1 MGGLLI
7 TVLIAVPAFAVLIWL
22 GLIGCAG
29 FAGSRGSPRML
40 QLARCL
46 NPKGLTKYLR
56 PLCRFGGRGFA
67 ALAGKCRFA
76 CAAGRARFSPVVAGH
91 NSRLSTG
98 SLSFKK
104 IAVCPRL
111 SAVIRRMRFPALRIC
126 STVSGLSE
134 RPGLSALAGAI
145 QQVVFGKV
153 DCDAHVETFLTPDPA
168 ILNCRV
174 RLVRDPKNGLA
185 SDVFAVEICG
195 SVNAPGDDCEAILR
209 AAILDVTDSADDPS
223 PVYAKARQWQMG
235 DSPAFCYSAELGKL
249 TSRHTV
255 LSDWAAVAQLRP
267 EWLLFPRKGR
277 RDLQFLAS
285 VSSRRD
291 TQELAHAE
299 CTLSYDNSDL
309 GYIDIEENSR
319 RTKTLAVALAFTVS
333 ASDGRLFNCEVDVIK
348 NWARD
353 NVCSSQGSDK
363 ARRMLEKALNKTL
376 AFFRDGNQLNTYEI
390 CKEIAEIAPLADRYD
405 ILDLCL
411 RVAQAKGSAAPEELA
426 LLNDFTTWLEVDPDV
441 FRGMAERILPV
452 SMHQVKNTEAVLGVT
467 SNMSKEKTR
476 QHLNKEYSKWN
487 ARVTN
492 SDPQIQAQ
500 ADQMLS
506 LIAESRRQY
515 VG

>member
-1 MGGLLI
+1 MSGLLI
-7 TVLIAVPAFAVLIWL
+7 TVLIVAPAFAVLIWL
-22 GLIGCAG
+22 GLIGCD
-29 FAGSRGSPRML
+29 
-40 QLARCL
+40 
-46 NPKGLTKYLR
+46 
-56 PLCRFGGRGFA
+56 RFSGRGFA

-76 CAAGRARFSPVVAGH
+76 CAACWARLSPVVAGLKSH
-91 NSRLSTG
+91 LSTAI
-98 SLSFKK
+98 LNFKK
-104 IAVCPRL
+104 LTIRARL
-111 SAVIRRMRFPALRIC
+111 SAVIRCLRSPALRIR
-126 STVSGLSE
+126 STVSDLSE
-134 RPGLSALAGAI
+134 RPGLSALAGAV

-153 DCDAHVETFLTPDPA
+153 DCDARVETSLTPDPA
-168 ILNCRV
+168 ALNCRV

-209 AAILDVTDSADDPS
+209 AAILDVTDSARDPS
-223 PVYAKARQWQMG
+223 PVHAKAGQWQMG

-249 TSRHTV
+249 MSRHTV

-277 RDLQFLAS
+277 RDLQFRAS
-285 VSSRRD
+285 ILSRRD
-291 TQELAHAE
+291 TQALAHAQ
-299 CTLSYDNSDL
+299 CTLSYDNGDL
-309 GYIDIEENSR
+309 GYIDMEENSR

-353 NVCSSQGSDK
+353 NVCLSQGSDK
-363 ARRMLEKALNKTL
+363 ARRMLEKALSKTL
-376 AFFRDGNQLNTYEI
+376 AFFRDGNHLNTYEI

-405 ILDLCL
+405 ILNLCL

-426 LLNDFTTWLEVDPDV
+426 LLNDLATWLEVDPDV

-467 SNMSKEKTR
+467 ADMSKEKTR
-476 QHLNKEYSKWN
+476 RHLNKEYSKWN

-500 ADQMLS
+500 ADEMLS
-506 LIAESRRQY
+506 LIAEARHQY

>member
-1 MGGLLI
+1 
-7 TVLIAVPAFAVLIWL
+7 
-22 GLIGCAG
+22 
-29 FAGSRGSPRML
+29 ML

-46 NPKGLTKYLR
+46 NPTGLTKYLK
-56 PLCRFGGRGFA
+56 PLCRFCGRGFA
-67 ALAGKCRFA
+67 ELAGKCRFA
-76 CAAGRARFSPVVAGH
+76 YPAGWARLSPVLAGLKSH
-91 NSRLSTG
+91 LSTAI
-98 SLSFKK
+98 LKFKR
-104 IAVCPRL
+104 IAVGPRL
-111 SAVIRRMRFPALRIC
+111 SALIRRLRLPALHIR
-126 STVSGLSE
+126 STVSDLSE
-134 RPGLSALAGAI
+134 RLGSSALPGAI
-145 QQVVFGKV
+145 QQVVFGRA
-153 DCDAHVETFLTPDPA
+153 DCDARLETSLMPNPA

-174 RLVRDPKNGLA
+174 RLVRDLKSGLV

-209 AAILDVTDSADDPS
+209 AVVLDVTDSARDPS
-223 PVYAKARQWQMG
+223 PVHAKAGQWQMG

-255 LSDWAAVAQLRP
+255 LSDWTAVAQLRP

-277 RDLQFLAS
+277 RDLQFRAS
-285 VSSRRD
+285 ILSRRN
-291 TQELAHAE
+291 TQALAHAE
-299 CTLSYDNSDL
+299 YTLSYENSDL
-309 GYIDIEENSR
+309 GYVDMEENSR

-333 ASDGRLFNCEVDVIK
+333 ASDGRLFKSEVDVIK

-353 NVCSSQGSDK
+353 NVCLSQGSDK

-411 RVAQAKGSAAPEELA
+411 RVARAKGSAAPEELA
-426 LLNDFTTWLEVDPDV
+426 LLNDLAAWLEVDPDV

-452 SMHQVKNTEAVLGVT
+452 SMHQVRNTEAVLGVT
-467 SNMSKEKTR
+467 SDMSKENTR
-476 QHLNKEYSKWN
+476 QRLNKEYSKWN

-506 LIAESRRQY
+506 LIAEARRQY

>member
-1 MGGLLI
+1 MSGLLI
-7 TVLIAVPAFAVLIWL
+7 
-22 GLIGCAG
+22 
-29 FAGSRGSPRML
+29 S
-40 QLARCL
+40 
-46 NPKGLTKYLR
+46 
-56 PLCRFGGRGFA
+56 
-67 ALAGKCRFA
+67 RFA
-76 CAAGRARFSPVVAGH
+76 RAACWARLSPVVAGLK
-91 NSRLSTG
+91 SLMSTAI
-98 SLSFKK
+98 LNFKK
-104 IAVCPRL
+104 IAVGPRL
-111 SAVIRRMRFPALRIC
+111 SASIRRLRLPALRVC
-126 STVSGLSE
+126 STVFDLSE

-145 QQVVFGKV
+145 RQVVSGKV
-153 DCDAHVETFLTPDPA
+153 DCDTRVETSLTPDPA

-174 RLVRDPKNGLA
+174 RLIRDMKNGLA

-209 AAILDVTDSADDPS
+209 AAILDVTDSARDPS
-223 PVYAKARQWQMG
+223 PPSYRRASPVHAKAGQWRIG

-255 LSDWAAVAQLRP
+255 LSDWTAVAQLRP

-277 RDLQFLAS
+277 RDLQFRAS
-285 VSSRRD
+285 ILSRRD
-291 TQELAHAE
+291 TQALAHAE

-309 GYIDIEENSR
+309 GYVDMEENSR

-348 NWARD
+348 SWARD
-353 NVCSSQGSDK
+353 NVCLSQGSDR

-376 AFFRDGNQLNTYEI
+376 AFFRDGNHLNTYDI
-390 CKEIAEIAPLADRYD
+390 CKEMVEIAPLADRYD
-405 ILDLCL
+405 ILEFCL
-411 RVAQAKGSAAPEELA
+411 RVARAKGSAAPEELA
-426 LLNDFTTWLEVDPDV
+426 LLNDLATWLEVDPDV

-467 SNMSKEKTR
+467 SDMSKEKTR
-476 QHLNKEYSKWN
+476 RRLNKEYSKWN

-506 LIAESRRQY
+506 LIAEARRQY

>member
-7 TVLIAVPAFAVLIWL
+7 TVLVVAPVFAVLIWL
-22 GLIGCAG
+22 GLVGCTGLADSG
-29 FAGSRGSPRML
+29 GSSRLP
-40 QLARCL
+40 Q
-46 NPKGLTKYLR
+46 
-56 PLCRFGGRGFA
+56 
-67 ALAGKCRFA
+67 LAGKCRFA
-76 CAAGRARFSPVVAGH
+76 CTACWAWIPAVLRGLKPH
-91 NSRLSTG
+91 LSTV
-98 SLSFKK
+98 SLNFKK
-104 IAVCPRL
+104 LTIGPRL
-111 SAVIRRMRFPALRIC
+111 SALIRCLRLPPLRMR
-126 STVSGLSE
+126 STVSDLNG
-134 RPGLSALAGAI
+134 RPGLSALAGGI
-145 QQVVFGKV
+145 RQVVFGKA
-153 DCDAHVETFLTPDPA
+153 DCDARAETYLTPDPA

-185 SDVFAVEICG
+185 SDAFAVEICG

-209 AAILDVTDSADDPS
+209 AIILDVTDSARDPS
-223 PVYAKARQWQMG
+223 PVYAKAGQWRTG

-255 LSDWAAVAQLRP
+255 LPDWTAVAQLRP

-277 RDLQFLAS
+277 RDLQFRAS
-285 VSSRRD
+285 ILSRRD
-291 TQELAHAE
+291 TQALAHAQ
-299 CTLSYDNSDL
+299 CTLSYDNDDL
-309 GYIDIEENSR
+309 GYIDMEENSR

-333 ASDGRLFNCEVDVIK
+333 ASDSRLFNCEVDVIK

-376 AFFRDGNQLNTYEI
+376 AFFRDGNQLNTFEI
-390 CKEIAEIAPLADRYD
+390 CKEIAGIAPLADRYD

-426 LLNDFTTWLEVDPDV
+426 LLNDLAAWLEVDPDV

-476 QHLNKEYSKWN
+476 QRLNKEYSKWN

-506 LIAESRRQY
+506 LIAEARRQY

>member
-7 TVLIAVPAFAVLIWL
+7 TVLIVVPAFAVLIWL
-22 GLIGCAG
+22 GLVGCAG

-46 NPKGLTKYLR
+46 SPKDLTKYLR
-56 PLCRFGGRGFA
+56 PLYRFSGRGFA
-67 ALAGKCRFA
+67 ELAGKCRFA
-76 CAAGRARFSPVVAGH
+76 CAACWAWLPAVLAGLKSH
-91 NSRLSTG
+91 LSTS

-104 IAVCPRL
+104 IAVGRRL
-111 SAVIRRMRFPALRIC
+111 SALIRRLRLPALRTR
-126 STVSGLSE
+126 SPASDLSE
-134 RPGLSALAGAI
+134 RLGLSALAGGI
-145 QQVVFGKV
+145 RQVVFGKV
-153 DCDAHVETFLTPDPA
+153 DCDARVETSLMPDPA
-168 ILNCRV
+168 ILSCRV
-174 RLVRDPKNGLA
+174 RLVRDLKSGLV

-195 SVNAPGDDCEAILR
+195 SVNAPSDDCEAILR
-209 AAILDVTDSADDPS
+209 TAIVDVTDSARDPS
-223 PVYAKARQWQMG
+223 PVHAKAGQWQTG
-235 DSPAFCYSAELGKL
+235 ASPAFCYSAELGKL

-255 LSDWAAVAQLRP
+255 LSDWTAVAQLRP

-291 TQELAHAE
+291 TQELAHAQ

-309 GYIDIEENSR
+309 GYIDMEENSR

-353 NVCSSQGSDK
+353 NVGSSQGSDK

-376 AFFRDGNQLNTYEI
+376 AFFRDGNQLNTYDICIEI
-390 CKEIAEIAPLADRYD
+390 VEIAPLADRYD

-426 LLNDFTTWLEVDPDV
+426 LLNDLATWLEVDPDV

-476 QHLNKEYSKWN
+476 RHLNKEYSKWN

-506 LIAESRRQY
+506 LIAEARRQY

>member
-7 TVLIAVPAFAVLIWL
+7 TVLIVAPAFAVLIWL
-22 GLIGCAG
+22 GLIGCAR
-29 FAGSRGSPRML
+29 FADSGGSSRLL

-46 NPKGLTKYLR
+46 NPKDLTKYLR
-56 PLCRFGGRGFA
+56 PLYRFSGRGFA
-67 ALAGKCRFA
+67 ELAGKCKFA
-76 CAAGRARFSPVVAGH
+76 CAAGWAWLSPVLAGH
-91 NSRLSTG
+91 NSHLSTG
-98 SLSFKK
+98 SLNFKK
-104 IAVCPRL
+104 TSVGPKL
-111 SAVIRRMRFPALRIC
+111 SAVIRRLRLPPLRVR

-134 RPGLSALAGAI
+134 RLGFSALAGRI
-145 QQVVFGKV
+145 QQVVVGEA
-153 DCDAHVETFLTPDPA
+153 DCDARAETCLTPDPA

-174 RLVRDPKNGLA
+174 RLVRDPKNELA

-209 AAILDVTDSADDPS
+209 AAILDVTDDPS
-223 PVYAKARQWQMG
+223 PVHAKARQWQMR

-299 CTLSYDNSDL
+299 CMLSYDNSDL

-319 RTKTLAVALAFTVS
+319 RTKTLAVAVAFTVS

-348 NWARD
+348 SWARD

-390 CKEIAEIAPLADRYD
+390 CKEIVEIAPLADRYD

-426 LLNDFTTWLEVDPDV
+426 LLNDLATWLEVDPDV

-467 SNMSKEKTR
+467 SDMSKEKTR
-476 QHLNKEYSKWN
+476 RHLNKEYSKWN

-506 LIAESRRQY
+506 LIAEARRQY

>member
-1 MGGLLI
+1 MGRFLVTIL
-7 TVLIAVPAFAVLIWL
+7 VAAPMVAALIWL

-46 NPKGLTKYLR
+46 NPKGLTKYLT
-56 PLCRFGGRGFA
+56 PLCRFSGRGFA

-76 CAAGRARFSPVVAGH
+76 CAVCWARLSPVVAGLKSH
-91 NSRLSTG
+91 LSTAI
-98 SLSFKK
+98 LNFKK
-104 IAVCPRL
+104 LTIGPRL
-111 SAVIRRMRFPALRIC
+111 SVVIRRLRFPALRMR
-126 STVSGLSE
+126 STVFDLSE

-153 DCDAHVETFLTPDPA
+153 DCDARAETYLTPDPA

-209 AAILDVTDSADDPS
+209 AAILDVTDSARDPS
-223 PVYAKARQWQMG
+223 PVHAKARQWQMG

-255 LSDWAAVAQLRP
+255 LSDWTAVAQLRP

-291 TQELAHAE
+291 TQALAHAE

-309 GYIDIEENSR
+309 GYIDMEENSR

-353 NVCSSQGSDK
+353 NVCLSQGSDK
-363 ARRMLEKALNKTL
+363 ARRMLEKALSKTL
-376 AFFRDGNQLNTYEI
+376 AFFRDGNHLNTYEI

-426 LLNDFTTWLEVDPDV
+426 LLNDLTMWLEVDPDV

-467 SNMSKEKTR
+467 SDMGKEKTR
-476 QHLNKEYSKWN
+476 RHLNKEYSKWN

-506 LIAESRRQY
+506 LIAEARRQY

>member
-1 MGGLLI
+1 
-7 TVLIAVPAFAVLIWL
+7 
-22 GLIGCAG
+22 
-29 FAGSRGSPRML
+29 
-40 QLARCL
+40 
-46 NPKGLTKYLR
+46 
-56 PLCRFGGRGFA
+56 
-67 ALAGKCRFA
+67 
-76 CAAGRARFSPVVAGH
+76 
-91 NSRLSTG
+91 
-98 SLSFKK
+98 
-104 IAVCPRL
+104 
-111 SAVIRRMRFPALRIC
+111 MRVR
-126 STVSGLSE
+126 STVSDLSE

-153 DCDAHVETFLTPDPA
+153 DCGACVETSAASDPA
-168 ILNCRV
+168 VFNCRV
-174 RLVRDPKNGLA
+174 RLVRDPKNGLV

-195 SVNAPGDDCEAILR
+195 SVNAPGDGCEAILR
-209 AAILDVTDSADDPS
+209 AAILDVTDSARDPS
-223 PVYAKARQWQMG
+223 PVHAKAGQWRMG

-255 LSDWAAVAQLRP
+255 LSDWTVVAQLRP
-267 EWLLFPRKGR
+267 EWLLLPRKGR
-277 RDLQFLAS
+277 RDLRFRAS
-285 VSSRRD
+285 ILSRRD
-291 TQELAHAE
+291 TQALAHAE

-309 GYIDIEENSR
+309 GYIDMEENSW

-348 NWARD
+348 SWARD

-390 CKEIAEIAPLADRYD
+390 CREIVEIAPLADRYD

-426 LLNDFTTWLEVDPDV
+426 LLSDLAAWLEVDPDV

-452 SMHQVKNTEAVLGVT
+452 NMHQVRNTEVVLGVT

-476 QHLNKEYSKWN
+476 RHLNKEYSKWN

-506 LIAESRRQY
+506 LIAEARREY

>member
-1 MGGLLI
+1 MGRFLI
-7 TVLIAVPAFAVLIWL
+7 TILVAAPMVAALIWL
-22 GLIGCAG
+22 GLVGCG
-29 FAGSRGSPRML
+29 RFADSGGSPGL
-40 QLARCL
+40 VWLVRCL
-46 NPKGLTKYLR
+46 NLQGMIKYLR
-56 PLCRFGGRGFA
+56 PLCRSCGRGFA

-76 CAAGRARFSPVVAGH
+76 CAACWVRLSPVIAGIKSH
-91 NSRLSTG
+91 LSTAI
-98 SLSFKK
+98 LNFKK
-104 IAVCPRL
+104 LTIGPRL
-111 SAVIRRMRFPALRIC
+111 SALIRRLRLPALRVC
-126 STVSGLSE
+126 STVSDLSE
-134 RPGLSALAGAI
+134 RPGLSVLAGGI
-145 QQVVFGKV
+145 RQVVFDEAG
-153 DCDAHVETFLTPDPA
+153 CDARAETSLTPDPA

-195 SVNAPGDDCEAILR
+195 SVNAPGDDCEAVLR
-209 AAILDVTDSADDPS
+209 AVILDVTDSARDPS
-223 PVYAKARQWQMG
+223 PVHAKARQWQMG

-255 LSDWAAVAQLRP
+255 LSDWTAVAQLRP

-277 RDLQFLAS
+277 RDLQLRAS
-285 VSSRRD
+285 ILSRRD
-291 TQELAHAE
+291 TQALAHAE

-309 GYIDIEENSR
+309 GYIDMEENSR

-333 ASDGRLFNCEVDVIK
+333 ASDARLFNCEVDVIK
-348 NWARD
+348 SWARD
-353 NVCSSQGSDK
+353 NVCSSQGSDR

-390 CKEIAEIAPLADRYD
+390 CKEIVEIAPLADRYD

-411 RVAQAKGSAAPEELA
+411 RVARAKGSAAPEELA
-426 LLNDFTTWLEVDPDV
+426 LLNDLATWLEVDPDV

-467 SNMSKEKTR
+467 SDMSKEKTR
-476 QHLNKEYSKWN
+476 LRLNREYSKWN

-500 ADQMLS
+500 ADQMLG
-506 LIAESRRQY
+506 LIAEARRQY